1 MSTVALSP
9 APADAA
15 PVAPPAAARPTTYL
29 QDVLTVVGRE
39 LRPLVREPF
48 TLLFGMVQPLFFLAL
63 YGPLLVAS
71 DGLGGAAS
79 LQWFVPGILVM
90 SVLFATS
97 TTGANLLQ
105 ELLTGSHERLL
116 VTPLRRSTLLVGRAL
131 KEVVP
136 VVGQVVL
143 IVGVATPFGFEPHV
157 ASLLGLVLV
166 AGFGVGLGALSY
178 ALALAVRDQQEL
190 FWVVQQTFLFPLML
204 LPGML
209 LPLDD
214 APSWL
219 RVLSAANP
227 LTYLVDAER
236 DLFAGQVGTGVAG
249 GLVAT
254 VVVATVGLAV
264 GVRRIRATT

>member
-1 MSTVALSP
+1 MPQGCHAFRP
-9 APADAA
+9 GCDRIADEAA
-15 PVAPPAAARPTTYL
+15 PHDHDHRPD
-29 QDVLTVVGRE
+29 QD
-39 LRPLVREPF
+39 LR
-48 TLLFGMVQPLFFLAL
+48 Q
-63 YGPLLVAS
+63 
-71 DGLGGAAS
+71 
-79 LQWFVPGILVM
+79 
-90 SVLFATS
+90 
-97 TTGANLLQ
+97 
-105 ELLTGSHERLL
+105 
-116 VTPLRRSTLLVGRAL
+116 RRA
-131 KEVVP
+131 

-204 LPGML
+204 LSGML

-236 DLFAGQVGTGVAG
+236 DLFAGQVGTGAVAG